1 MKKLPILTILFLFS
15 CSDTTE
21 ILKEKSELDR
31 CKDANLSQIQNI
43 NIERLKVS
51 PEILRLPVKIDIDY
65 IKSVLSGLED
75 EKLKKEIID
84 MLSNKDTAKEYLLF
98 IQERGLLSEDIIV
111 NLDEVISIS
120 IVMDEKIMDLKDF
133 LAFYSNETTQT
144 QLEEIISSTIR
155 FADLDEI
162 AKNICWSQGIY

>member
-1 MKKLPILTILFLFS
+1 M
-15 CSDTTE
+15 
-21 ILKEKSELDR
+21 
-31 CKDANLSQIQNI
+31 
-43 NIERLKVS
+43 
-51 PEILRLPVKIDIDY
+51 KIDIDY